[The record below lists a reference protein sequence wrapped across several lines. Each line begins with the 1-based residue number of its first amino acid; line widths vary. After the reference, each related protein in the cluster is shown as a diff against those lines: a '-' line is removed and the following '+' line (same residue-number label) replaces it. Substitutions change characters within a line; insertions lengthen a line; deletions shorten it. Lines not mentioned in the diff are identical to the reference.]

1 MERRFSKM
9 KVWVNGTFDV
19 LHIGHIRL
27 LEFANSFGE
36 VRVGLDE
43 DIRVQEKKGKNRPI
57 NPIEKRVEFIS
68 SIRYVK
74 SVVSFNS
81 DEELRQRINEYGAD
95 IIVIG
100 DDYKDK
106 LVIGSEL
113 VEEVIFFPKIE
124 GYSTSKLLNDV

>member
-43 DIRVQEKKGKNRPI
+43 DIRVKDKKGKNRPI

>member
-1 MERRFSKM
+1 M